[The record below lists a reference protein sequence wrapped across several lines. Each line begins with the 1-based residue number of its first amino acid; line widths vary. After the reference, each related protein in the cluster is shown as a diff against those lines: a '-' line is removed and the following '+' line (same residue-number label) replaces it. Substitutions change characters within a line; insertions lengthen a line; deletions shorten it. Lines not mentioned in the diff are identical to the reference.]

1 MFDTMWNSHMGLVR
15 VALFFLRVITSFTI
29 INLLKCSL
37 VVTLAVVSLL
47 RFRFDL
53 FTIFAPTKFFRPF
66 ILRFARSFSLLFMLC
81 VFFSSFVFIAVVMYT
96 LLQFR
101 RACVSM
107 SMYQYVLE
115 IGAAFLF
122 TFSLLILILTQL
134 TLILLYTDVCVCLC
148 V

>member
-1 MFDTMWNSHMGLVR
+1 MGLVR

-81 VFFSSFVFIAVVMYT
+81 VFFFFFCFYCCCYVYTSSISSCVCEYVNVSICARNWGCFSFYLLTSYSYSDSIDFNSFVY
-96 LLQFR
+96 R
-101 RACVSM
+101 C
-107 SMYQYVLE
+107 
-115 IGAAFLF
+115 
-122 TFSLLILILTQL
+122 
-134 TLILLYTDVCVCLC
+134 VCVCLC